1 MAKVQQNLRKSP
13 LLVEYFSFWTN
24 STLFCPLVTG
34 TDSGYDDCYDSGT
47 CPHGYILFN
56 YAIMHLVELNDAI
69 LLNGILTYNIIY
81 ILYYMLYAF

>member
-1 MAKVQQNLRKSP
+1 M
-13 LLVEYFSFWTN
+13 
-24 STLFCPLVTG
+24 
-34 TDSGYDDCYDSGT
+34 
-47 CPHGYILFN
+47 H